1 DRGSLLL
8 FALLTLTGYALF
20 LSVSPP
26 WATVVAALLILGW
39 EPLSV
44 PVTFTTVGAT
54 VESSRRGMAFALQSI
69 QKRLPKI
76 LGPALAGMILGFA
89 ERRAPD
95 AATGRVAGM
104 YALVGVAFAL
114 GLISLAIQLRW
125 MPHRK
130 AEPGTQSAV
139 EIL

>member
-1 DRGSLLL
+1 GFCYVGGGQLTARLGDRGSLLL
-8 FALLTLTGYALF
+8 FALLTLTGYALL
-20 LSVSPP
+20 LSVSVP

-76 LGPALAGMILGFA
+76 IGPALAGLVLSFA
-89 ERRAPD
+89 ERHAPEPSQ
-95 AATGRVAGM
+95 GRVTGM
-104 YALVGVAFAL
+104 YALVGVAFVL
-114 GLISLAIQLRW
+114 GLVSLAVQ
-125 MPHRK
+125 
-130 AEPGTQSAV
+130 
-139 EIL
+139 